1 MSSSDQQ
8 ENGNGNAKIN
18 FIEDPA
24 SEFTIGLHEDKPLLL
39 EDARFL
45 SARTFGQTKIVYRNL
60 DLNRLMLPGTNW
72 ELLKGGK
79 TQDILSFHVRR
90 ELLRV
95 FFDTYTYYLTV
106 RKFFRFLRDWVS
118 VLFWSFITTLNL
130 FPTSANKV
138 IKSISPRGSTSNL
151 RPAASRFYQFGQGN
165 SHNSNTNYS
174 ITSYLSAT
182 ASNRFALLFGKKS
195 QSWIDYLINLPTII
209 GDYTIAQSLILSIP
223 KRSDLVKQAVSGYQ
237 IPESCCVILDYK
249 HLVVPPPRE
258 IPTPFLDARKKVI
271 IPTQNKIQKVWEERA
286 EWASAQKTH
295 RASEIS
301 KLQIEASRLISW
313 SACCGVKIL
322 YIYESNGIAW
332 NDISK
337 IAQMI
342 EVEMKSLYGIDNS
355 MRPCIKIINASTDEI
370 RVISDDE
377 IFVPSSAYSTEK
389 NTNSTTKTIYRLE
402 TDYNNVNTN
411 SKGNNTEKDES
422 KETKNE
428 EKKEDNQK
436 EQPEGPF
443 GYLQTNVIP
452 IVGVDSKMTEGAN
465 QNMNGTS
472 TVFES
477 LTKQLPESIPY
488 SNSIEQPESLISDL
502 ATNNGTFEE
511 LQVMFIAK
519 KNGKESITE
528 NFKKKLFQAK
538 GKLNEE
544 TMNDII
550 EKFDITPKL
559 VLHPARSRIHTNGIY
574 GLPFYFFSDSESDE
588 NNIDYDPLFFGT
600 ESPVSFYFFLRALK
614 YYTSYY
620 KSV

>member
-1 MSSSDQQ
+1 MSSSDQP
-8 ENGNGNAKIN
+8 ENGNGNGKVDIA
-18 FIEDPA
+18 EDPA
-24 SEFTIGLHEDKPLLL
+24 SEFTISLHEDQPLLL

-45 SARTFGQTKIVYRNL
+45 SAKTFGQTKVVYRNL

-90 ELLRV
+90 ELLRL
-95 FFDTYTYYLTV
+95 FFDTYTQYLTI

-130 FPTSANKV
+130 FPSSANKV
-138 IKSISPRGSTSNL
+138 IKSISPRGSISNL
-151 RPAASRFYQFGQGN
+151 RPTASRFYQTEQGN
-165 SHNSNTNYS
+165 PYNLNTNYS
-174 ITSYLSAT
+174 ITSYLNAT
-182 ASNRFALLFGKKS
+182 ASNSISLLFGKKS
-195 QSWIDYLINLPTII
+195 QSWIDYFINLPTII

-223 KRSDLVKQAVSGYQ
+223 KRSDLVKQAVIGYQ

-249 HLVVPPPRE
+249 HLVVPPPKE
-258 IPTPFLDARKKVI
+258 IPTPFLDASKKII
-271 IPTQNKIQKVWEERA
+271 IPTQNEIQKVWEERA

-313 SACCGVKIL
+313 SACCGIKIL
-322 YIYESNGIAW
+322 YIYESSGIAW
-332 NDISK
+332 RDISK

-355 MRPCIKIINASTDEI
+355 LRPCIKIINGSTDEI
-370 RVISDDE
+370 RVLSDDE

-389 NTNSTTKTIYRLE
+389 NTNSTTKTLYRLE
-402 TDYNNVNTN
+402 TDYNNVNSN
-411 SKGNNTEKDES
+411 SNDGKLNENG
-422 KETKNE
+422 NE
-428 EKKEDNQK
+428 EKVNKKKEK
-436 EQPEGPF
+436 EQH
-443 GYLQTNVIP
+443 
-452 IVGVDSKMTEGAN
+452 DSPVEYYHSNGITLEESDRKTITDSS
-465 QNMNGTS
+465 QNINGTS

-488 SNSIEQPESLISDL
+488 SNNNIDQPESFISDL
-502 ATNNGTFEE
+502 ATNNATFEE
-511 LQVMFIAK
+511 LQVIFITK
-519 KNGKESITE
+519 KDGKESITE
-528 NFKKKLFQAK
+528 NFKKKLLRAK
-538 GKLNEE
+538 DKLNEE
-544 TMNDII
+544 TINDII
-550 EKFDITPKL
+550 ERFDTIPKL

-588 NNIDYDPLFFGT
+588 NTIDYDPLFFGT

-614 YYTSYY
+614 YYTSHY
-620 KSV
+620 KTG